1 MIKACDFI
9 DNQNFEYFFS
19 GRTIEAKLKGILQ
32 GTIYGRLFRSKE
44 INIECFVTESD
55 WIYESSV
62 IFVDHCSIHFNLK
75 YVRILSF

>member
-19 GRTIEAKLKGILQ
+19 GRTIKAKLKVILQ

-44 INIECFVTESD
+44 INKTLNVPC
-55 WIYESSV
+55 
-62 IFVDHCSIHFNLK
+62 H
-75 YVRILSF
+75 RIRLDL